1 MTQQTHRHDL
11 RAVRWLTYLM
21 FMMFAMT
28 TDAVGVVIPEV
39 MKAFDLGLTA
49 AGLLHYGPMVAIA
62 IAGMCFGHL
71 ADKLGRK
78 HAIILGLALFAANS
92 FLFVVESTFWFYL
105 TLMVLSGLA
114 IGIFKTAALALI
126 GDITRSSTEHTATMN
141 GVEAFFGVGAI
152 IGPLLVTYLLN
163 NGMEWK
169 WLYVIAA
176 VLCVFLILAA
186 SRIDYP
192 QTMKKTESPIDVAR
206 TLRMVK
212 DPYAF
217 GFSMAAFLYVATE
230 SAIYVWMPT
239 YLLGYQGQA
248 MWLALYALPIF
259 FILRAGGRF
268 IGMWMMAKFNWAV
281 VMVLSTGVI
290 AACFLGAIA
299 GGKSVAV
306 YLLPLSGL
314 FMSVIYPTVNSKGI
328 SCFEKHKHG
337 AAAGVILFFTALGA
351 AAGPLLMGIVS
362 DANGGDPVYGFIVA
376 TGFAFLLFLGFVF
389 NLLKDPTR
397 ARLQLLEQREYQN

>member
-163 NGMEWK
+163 NGLEWK

-176 VLCVFLILAA
+176 VLCVCLILAA

-192 QTMKKTESPIDVAR
+192 QTMKKTESPIDIAR

-239 YLLGYQGQA
+239 YLLGYQGGA

-290 AACFLGAIA
+290 AACFLGAIV
-299 GGKSVAV
+299 GGKPVAV

-362 DANGGDPVYGFIVA
+362 DANGGDPIYGFIVA
-376 TGFAFLLFLGFVF
+376 AGFAFLLFLGFVF

>member
-1 MTQQTHRHDL
+1 MTQQTHQHEL

-92 FLFVVESTFWFYL
+92 FLFLVESTFWFYL

-176 VLCVFLILAA
+176 VLCVCLILAA

-239 YLLGYQGQA
+239 YLLGYQGGA

-290 AACFLGAIA
+290 AACFLGAII
-299 GGKSVAV
+299 GGKPVAV

-362 DANGGDPVYGFIVA
+362 DANGGEPIYGFIVA